1 MTSSAPVIRQLRAVL
16 QLTQTEAQI
25 ARTRVAQA
33 RTDAVRRE
41 LSQNAD
47 NAERRTEQIA
57 EELRAVGGYP
67 DVVTPAVGRLTAVFK
82 CTVEQ
87 ATPFDEALL
96 GDLALEQ
103 QLLGRA
109 RYLKAL
115 AEAAGLRSTKALAG
129 RLETAHSATV
139 EWISTVL
146 AEEALGGPAAL
157 RATPFQRLAGG
168 TTLVVNAPTKF
179 AREQLNKAVDR
190 LRSGAG
196 QARET
201 VDEAVGEVSDRAATL
216 GRDARDVLTTGRD
229 AALERAESV
238 ARRDGAQDTAESV
251 HDARREL
258 GALSADELPIEGY
271 DRLGVQDTIKQ
282 VKQLDKAEDIRT
294 VMRYEET
301 HKARDNVVSAAQT
314 RLAAL
319 AKELV
324 GRN

>member
-67 DVVTPAVGRLTAVFK
+67 DVVTPVVGRLTAVFK
-82 CTVEQ
+82 STVEQ

-129 RLETAHSATV
+129 RLEAAHSATV

-168 TTLVVNAPTKF
+168 ATLVVNAPTKF

-201 VDEAVGEVSDRAATL
+201 VDEVSDRAATL